1 MYHIVEHGRAGT
13 RGAGRQ
19 MAVVRY
25 CTPSK
30 SKCSST

>member
-1 MYHIVEHGRAGT
+1 MYHIVDGRAGT

-30 SKCSST
+30 L